1 MDKNVKKIFSS
12 AHSALAKFD
21 ASVTA
26 ACSTYRAGKER
37 AKQEAARFKDEAAE
51 YEARRKSLA
60 DTAAA
65 AIRDAD
71 KELCDTLNLD
81 IIPKL
86 KEAMSDH
93 ITAKPSSAFLD
104 TLRVYKDFDIPLSRA
119 ELNGLLTAA
128 DGNFTG
134 IRALSSVAAKSG
146 FRLSFPG
153 VDSYEADI
161 ARLER
166 LGRYPVAY
174 VPMDYTTEGR
184 EIIPQRPV
192 HRNDGSVAYSYDTD
206 AVYFITRA
214 GEFRGVWNS
223 LEDTGNRWSAA
234 IVPEVGS
241 MEPIRDAT
249 TGETISPE
257 QQHAAAV
264 KASVDQIAVDTQTA
278 EKMAAALGAAQAE
291 AAREGQRILSQ
302 YTR

>member
-1 MDKNVKKIFSS
+1 MDRNVKKIFSS
-12 AHSALAKFD
+12 AHSALARFD

-26 ACSTYRAGKER
+26 ACSTYRAAKER
-37 AKQEAARFKDEAAE
+37 AKAEAARFKDESGE
-51 YEARRKSLA
+51 YEARRKALA
-60 DTAAA
+60 DTAAD
-65 AIRDAD
+65 AIRAAD
-71 KELCDTLNLD
+71 KALCDELNLD

-86 KEAMSDH
+86 KQAMSDH

-104 TLRVYKDFDIPLSRA
+104 TLRVYRDFDIPLSRA

-134 IRALSSVAAKSG
+134 IRALASVAAKSG
-146 FRLSFPG
+146 YKLTFPG

-166 LGRYPVAY
+166 LACFPVAY
-174 VPMDYTTEGR
+174 VPMDYITEGR

-214 GEFRGVWNS
+214 GEFRGGWS
-223 LEDTGNRWSAA
+223 GLENTGNRWSAA
-234 IVPEVGS
+234 IIPEVGS
-241 MEPIRDAT
+241 LEPIRDET

-257 QQHAAAV
+257 QQHATAV
-264 KASVDQIAVDTQTA
+264 KASVDQVVVDNTTA
-278 EKMAAALGAAQAE
+278 EEMAAALGAAQDE
-291 AAREGQRILSQ
+291 AAKESQRILSQ

>member
-1 MDKNVKKIFSS
+1 MNRDVKKIFSS
-12 AHSALAKFD
+12 AHTALARFD

-26 ACSTYRAGKER
+26 ACSTYRAGKQR
-37 AKQEAARFKDEAAE
+37 AKQEASRFKDEAAE
-51 YEARRKSLA
+51 YEARWKALA

-71 KELCDTLNLD
+71 KALCDELNLD

-104 TLRVYKDFDIPLSRA
+104 TLRVYRDFDIPLSKA

-134 IRALSSVAAKSG
+134 IRALASVAAKSG
-146 FRLSFPG
+146 YKLTFPG

-161 ARLER
+161 TRLER
-166 LGRYPVAY
+166 LARFPVAY

-192 HRNDGSVAYSYDTD
+192 YRDDGSVAYSYDTD
-206 AVYFITRA
+206 AIYFITRA

-223 LEDTGNRWSAA
+223 LEDTGNRWAAA
-234 IVPEVGS
+234 IIPEVGS
-241 MEPIRDAT
+241 LEPIRDEA
-249 TGETISPE
+249 TGEEISPE

-264 KASVDQIAVDTQTA
+264 KASVDQVAVDNTTA
-278 EKMAAALGAAQAE
+278 EDMAAALGQARAEESAKAAA
-291 AAREGQRILSQ
+291 ILSQ
-302 YTR
+302 YTK